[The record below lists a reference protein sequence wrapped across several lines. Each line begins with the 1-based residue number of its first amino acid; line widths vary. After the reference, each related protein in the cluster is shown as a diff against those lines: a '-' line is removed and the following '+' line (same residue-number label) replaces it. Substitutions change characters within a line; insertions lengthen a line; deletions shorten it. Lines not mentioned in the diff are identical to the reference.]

1 MIYTVTFNPAI
12 DYVISVPDLKLGAIN
27 RTESED
33 YQIGGKGI
41 NVSII
46 LNNLEVKNTALG
58 FIAGFTGEKIKS
70 ELEII
75 GVDTDFIHLEN
86 GITRINVKIKGKEET
101 EINGTGPDI
110 PQEAIDKLFEKLSK
124 LNSGDVLILA
134 GSIPKSMPNDIY
146 EKIMETFKDKGIM
159 FVVDATNNLL
169 LNVLKYRPFLIKP
182 NNFELEEIFN
192 TKLDTDEDII
202 KYAKKLQNQGAQNVL
217 VSMGEKGAILID
229 ENEVVHKIDAL
240 KGRPIN
246 TVGAGDSM
254 LAGFVAGYL
263 DKKDYDY
270 ALKLGCACGTAT
282 AFSLNLATYQE
293 IMNIFNKL

>member
-12 DYVISVPDLKLGAIN
+12 DYVISVPNLKLGAIN
-27 RTESED
+27 RTETED

-46 LNNLEVKNTALG
+46 LNTLGVKNTALG

-70 ELEII
+70 ELEKI
-75 GVDTDFIHLEN
+75 GVGTDFITLEK
-86 GITRINVKIKGKEET
+86 GTTRINVKIKDNEET
-101 EINGTGPDI
+101 EINGAGPDI
-110 PQEAIDKLFEKLSK
+110 PQEALDELFNKLSK
-124 LNSGDVLILA
+124 LKNGDVLILA
-134 GSIPKSMPNDIY
+134 GSIPKSMHNDIY

-159 FVVDATNNLL
+159 FVVDATKDLL
-169 LNVLKYRPFLIKP
+169 LNVLKYKPFLIKP

-192 TKLDTDEDII
+192 TKLDSDEDII
-202 KYAKKLQNQGAQNVL
+202 KYAKRLQNEGARNVL

-229 ENEVVHKIDAL
+229 ENGVEHKIDAA
-240 KGRPIN
+240 KGNAIN

-254 LAGFVAGYL
+254 LAGFVAGFL
-263 DKKDYDY
+263 DKKDYNY
-270 ALKLGCACGTAT
+270 ALKLGCACGSAT

-293 IMNIFNKL
+293 IMDIFN